1 MLRDKSSVSCSK
13 YSNDS
18 NLPLN
23 VGYLKPVQDDV
34 GLSLPNLL
42 TMQYDAGPDNQE
54 IVGWQ
59 ANLASTAGWTLSSGA
74 TACLA

>member
-1 MLRDKSSVSCSK
+1 
-13 YSNDS
+13 
-18 NLPLN
+18 
-23 VGYLKPVQDDV
+23 LKPVQDDV